1 MAKYMVDFQ
10 NKKAVIVDL
19 DSKQPQAHIIYP
31 ELGDEVTIPI
41 RYRVSASN
49 TPDSNLTAMVSSYL
63 PERNRVMLTYNG
75 STANLVVEGNNR
87 LRLKTGQRQYDVGR
101 VDLEDLAEGES
112 EKQKEAGFSHG
123 YKLRSPEETT
133 SLNFYEREGSKRAV
147 LVTGDTPYLP
157 FLPVVLFDKINE
169 DLEGKTVKKGIP
181 QREALITTKVIGEE
195 GPFARFVRDKFKPR
209 ILERVFAYQDQKGE
223 KDRLF
228 EYLDTG
234 LRPVILNGPTGNGKT
249 VLARDYAHVRGLP
262 FYFDTGSQSFRLSTA
277 IGKFVP
283 GPEGPTFAPGSLTM
297 AAIHGGL
304 YVLEEMPP
312 IPQDELTGLNIFL
325 ETGELPLITQFGHET
340 VTAHPN
346 FRLVSTGNFHSAYTT
361 NELNDALLQR
371 FAQIKIGYP
380 TKENTIDILLARALG
395 LDYETAQLI
404 ADVTSE
410 MRGEART
417 FSKDLGLKGPVEVA
431 QRVVGG
437 TEIPLRNLFEESV
450 VNPITTY
457 EDNVESG
464 TNGRLHSKLVSV
476 LDKYGV

>member
-10 NKKAVIVDL
+10 DRKAVVVDL
-19 DSKQPQAHIIYP
+19 DSKQSQADIIYP

-41 RYRVSASN
+41 RYRVSAPD

-63 PERNRVMLTYNG
+63 PERNRIMLSHNE
-75 STANLVVEGNNR
+75 STANLVVEGNNK
-87 LRLKTGQRQYDVGR
+87 LTLKTGQRQYDIGR
-101 VDLEDLAEGES
+101 FGLEDLAEGEADR
-112 EKQKEAGFSHG
+112 QKDSGFSHG
-123 YKLRSPEETT
+123 YKLRSPEETG
-133 SLNFYEREGSKRAV
+133 SLNFYERDGNKRAV
-147 LVTGDTPYLP
+147 LVTRDTPYLP
-157 FLPVVLFDKINE
+157 FLPIVLFDKINK

-181 QREALITTKVIGEE
+181 QREALITTKVFGEE
-195 GPFARFVRDKFKPR
+195 GSFAKFIKEKFKPR
-209 ILERVFAYQDQKGE
+209 ILKKVFAYQDQKGE

-249 VLARDYAHVRGLP
+249 VLARDYAHTRGLP

-283 GPEGPTFAPGSLTM
+283 GAEGPTFSPGSLTL

-340 VTAHPN
+340 ITAHPN
-346 FRLVSTGNFHSAYTT
+346 FRLVSIGNFHSAYTT

-371 FAQIKIGYP
+371 FSQIKMGYP
-380 TKENTIDILLARALG
+380 SRENTTDILLARAPG
-395 LDYETAQLI
+395 LDYETAELI
-404 ADVTSE
+404 TNVTSD
-410 MRGEART
+410 MRDESRS

-431 QRVVGG
+431 QRIVSG

-464 TNGRLHSKLVSV
+464 TNGRLHSKLLSV